1 MSPERNQN
9 SITIEEITSKAK
21 EIVLRD
27 GNHVPT
33 LIMETSDKLVASQ
46 VPSMPVTHG
55 ERMEFMRF
63 IGQTAAKS
71 GKVDLLQQVFLV
83 HEGWMSML
91 SEDEPAQLIPSQD
104 PERKEVLIISAF
116 QIKESKRHLK
126 VFEILRDAKE
136 QVVGFEEFLPDE
148 KKKDVSA
155 QTPLLDAF
163 VEGFETAFRSK
174 FS

>member
-9 SITIEEITSKAK
+9 PITIEEITSKAK

-33 LIMETSDKLVASQ
+33 LIMETSGKLVASQ
-46 VPSMPVTHG
+46 IPSMPVTHG
-55 ERMEFMRF
+55 ERVEFMRF

-71 GKVDLLQQVFLV
+71 GKVDQLQQVFLI
-83 HEGWMSML
+83 HEGWMSVV
-91 SEDEPAQLIPSQD
+91 SEDKTAHIIPSHN

-126 VFEILRDAKE
+126 VFEILRDAKD
-136 QVVGFEEFLPDE
+136 QVVGFEEFLPNE
-148 KKKDVSA
+148 KKEDVSA

-163 VEGFETAFRSK
+163 VDGFETTFRSK